1 LQLAEAKPVKPGIL
15 ALTPKASRCW
25 QVFWLSWF
33 FANLPIKQNC
43 DSGYFRQNLLSDKG
57 LQLRGQLLIR
67 TGFPLRS
74 ALAETSNT
82 VAMIKHFDIEKI
94 L

>member
-1 LQLAEAKPVKPGIL
+1 MAVAKPVKPGIL

-33 FANLPIKQNC
+33 FANLPISIC
-43 DSGYFRQNLLSDKG
+43 DSGYLRQNLLSDKG

-67 TGFPLRS
+67 TGFPLSS
-74 ALAETSNT
+74 AFAETSNT
-82 VAMIKHFDIEKI
+82 
-94 L
+94 LQY